1 MFLSPATHT
10 VQPVTSEF
18 NFPNERLQRSE
29 AALYLG
35 VSTQFL
41 ECDVVTNR
49 HKVPYIKIGR
59 KVYYLKSD
67 LDAWIKSKRVEAKYE

>member
-1 MFLSPATHT
+1 MFEPSAIPA
-10 VQPVTSEF
+10 VQQVTSEF

-67 LDAWIKSKRVEAKYE
+67 LDAWIKSKKVAA